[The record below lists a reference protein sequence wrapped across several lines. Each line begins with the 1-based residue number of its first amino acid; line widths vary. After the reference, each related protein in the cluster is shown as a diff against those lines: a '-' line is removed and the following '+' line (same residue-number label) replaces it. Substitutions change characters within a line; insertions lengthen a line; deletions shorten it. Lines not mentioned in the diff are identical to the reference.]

1 MKIKAVVLSVAL
13 LLGAISVGAQTKEK
27 SSNLFLGAGVG
38 VASPLTPGFNKP
50 AIYANVQLGFHLTPI
65 WSVRGAIGGW
75 SMNLNSDLKN
85 ATIAGKAIPDR
96 NRKFV
101 ELNIDGILSLSN
113 LFADDF
119 AKFDV
124 YLFAGPTGNLSFGPG
139 GSTFAVSQ
147 DYMGKMIVED
157 TSDTKLGV
165 GATAGLGLAYNVTK
179 KLAIGAEARFGI
191 TPSIF
196 GDMDRYR
203 KGEASSR
210 LTINAVY
217 TINGR
222 KGKLESSIES
232 AKAANYISPEAAQAM
247 AQAAVSNN
255 PKIVEKVVE
264 KVVEKKVEKEV
275 VKEVVKNVP
284 AYSTFFFEIDKA
296 RLSSNDIVR
305 VKLLA
310 DAIKA
315 DGDSCKY
322 EIGGY
327 ADKKTGSESWNNR
340 LSEKRAKAVYD
351 LLVAEGVNASQL
363 EIKAYGGVD
372 AIFFN
377 NDVLSRTVIVKE
389 KK

>member
-1 MKIKAVVLSVAL
+1 MKIKAIVLSVAL
-13 LLGAISVGAQTKEK
+13 LLGAISVSAQTKEK

-85 ATIAGKAIPDR
+85 ATIAGKATPDR

-101 ELNIDGILSLSN
+101 ELNLDGILSLSN

-124 YLFAGPTGNLSFGPG
+124 YLFAGPTGNISFGQG
-139 GSTFAVSQ
+139 GSKFATVQ
-147 DYMGKMIVED
+147 DTLGEMKVED
-157 TSDTKLGV
+157 TSDAKFVV
-165 GATAGLGLAYNVTK
+165 GATAGLGLAYNFTK
-179 KLAIGAEARFGI
+179 KFALGAEARFGV

-196 GDMDRYR
+196 GDMDAYR
-203 KGEASSR
+203 KGEAATR
-210 LTINAVY
+210 LTINAMY

-222 KGKLESSIES
+222 KGKVETAVEH
-232 AKAANYISPEAAQAM
+232 AKAAGYISPEAAEAK
-247 AQAAVSNN
+247 AQEAVANN
-255 PKIVEKVVE
+255 PKIVEKIVE
-264 KVVEKKVEKEV
+264 KVVEKEV

-284 AYSTFFFEIDKA
+284 ASSAIFFEIGKATLSSKDKA
-296 RLSSNDIVR
+296 R

-310 DAIKA
+310 EAIKA
-315 DGDSCKY
+315 GGDSYKY
-322 EIGGY
+322 EVGGY
-327 ADKKTGSESWNNR
+327 ADKKTGSASWNNK

-351 LLVAEGVNASQL
+351 LLISEGVPASQL
-363 EIKAYGGVD
+363 ELKAYGGVD
-372 AIFFN
+372 AMFFN
-377 NDVLSRTVIVKE
+377 NDVLSRTVIVK